1 MAMRELHHDGGG
13 ASGTDTISSCTPV
26 SGRLTLFLFG
36 VEDADESVLTAIDGA
51 AGGWAVANG
60 ATWGTIRTSIGTNVA
75 HSFVYCIPGSSEA
88 GAINITFD
96 SVPSRWQAFVLDWDD
111 GDVSNPIN
119 VTDITHSASAGEAV
133 GITHPAMDDSTNNML
148 VSFITTAGNT
158 SATLAQDANYTE
170 STNSPIA
177 FESDG
182 GAAMGVCWIVGGGD
196 LICNWT
202 WTGFGNYIAT
212 IFEVKKA
219 AGGTIVSCG
228 GVARVGLMRAIAVGM
243 TVAAANGSAVAHT
256 RAVGQ
261 AETTVAAQGVSR
273 VHPRTE
279 TPGPIIL
286 SFVTSPVRVHPR
298 AFGETETTVEG
309 QGVARVHP
317 RAIGS
322 PEDTALSVGVARAHP
337 RAVGAAATLVQGAGV
352 TRVQP
357 QAIGTTE
364 TTVQVQGVG
373 HAHPRTTG
381 ETDTTVATAGAS
393 RAHPRAAGQATT
405 GTIAVAAGVSRVH
418 PRAVGEAITVEAGPL
433 TVANLSRPRYDVDK
447 LSRPRYGVAT

>member
-26 SGRLTLFLFG
+26 SGRLTLFLIG

-228 GVARVGLMRAIAVGM
+228 GVARVGLIRAIAVGM
-243 TVAAANGSAVAHT
+243 TVAAANGSAVAHM

-279 TPGPIIL
+279 TPGPIVL
-286 SFVTSPVRVHPR
+286 SFVTSPTRAHPR
-298 AFGETETTVEG
+298 A
-309 QGVARVHP
+309 A
-317 RAIGS
+317 GS
-322 PEDTALSVGVARAHP
+322 SESMALSVGVARAYP
-337 RAVGAAATLVQGAGV
+337 RTTGTSATLVQGVGV
-352 TRVQP
+352 LRVHP
-357 QAIGTTE
+357 RGTGETE
-364 TTVQVQGVG
+364 TTATSPGLSRV
-373 HAHPRTTG
+373 HPRATGESHSTVNCVGLARLHPRAIG
-381 ETDTTVATAGAS
+381 ETDTTIAT
-393 RAHPRAAGQATT
+393 
-405 GTIAVAAGVSRVH
+405 AGVSRVH
-418 PRAVGEAITVEAGPL
+418 PPRAVGEAITVEAVPL